1 MGAVLGGAR
10 VGAQV
15 AEAPGF
21 RAPGE
26 PMRLTRVL
34 ERELGDG
41 AKVTVTRTWRV
52 RFVAH
57 AAGYTVEGEQIAVE
71 VDAPPPL
78 AALADV
84 ERKNPHAGPFPVA
97 LDKAGLI
104 VGEEQA
110 GATSIPGLEAA
121 AKTYLEGATPERQAD
136 AMQYVRAVQQA
147 GAAMTS
153 RWPEDLF
160 YPVAAR
166 RDQRTL
172 PLPDG
177 GSGTIDVSFAGTLAP
192 GGRHLATAERR
203 IETTVKDS
211 VRASRET
218 WRLEPLE

>member
-1 MGAVLGGAR
+1 MGAVLSGTR

-15 AEAPGF
+15 TDAAAF

-26 PMRLTRVL
+26 PMQLTRVL

-57 AAGYTVEGEQIAVE
+57 AAGFTVEGEQIAVE
-71 VDAPPPL
+71 VDAPPRL
-78 AALADV
+78 AALAEV
-84 ERKNPHAGPFPVA
+84 ERKNPHAGPFPIA
-97 LDKAGLI
+97 LDRAGLI
-104 VGEEQA
+104 VGEGGA
-110 GATSIPGLEAA
+110 GTASIPGLEEAA
-121 AKTYLEGATPERQAD
+121 RKYLESATAERQAD

-160 YPVAAR
+160 YPVAPR

-172 PLPDG
+172 PLPGG
-177 GSGTIDVSFAGTLAP
+177 GSGAIEVSFQGTLAAS
-192 GGRHLATAERR
+192 GRHLATAERR
-203 IETTVKDS
+203 IETS
-211 VRASRET
+211 VNGTTRTSREA
-218 WRLEPLE
+218 WRLEPTP

>member
-10 VGAQV
+10 VGAEV
-15 AEAPGF
+15 AEAGGF
-21 RAPGE
+21 RAPSA

-104 VGEEQA
+104 VGEQA
-110 GATSIPGLEAA
+110 GASSIPGLEAA
-121 AKTYLEGATPERQAD
+121 AKEYLEGATAERQAD
-136 AMQYVRAVQQA
+136 AMQYVRAVQRA

-153 RWPEDLF
+153 QWPEDLF
-160 YPVAAR
+160 YPVTAPR
-166 RDQRTL
+166 RDRRTL
-172 PLPDG
+172 PLPGG
-177 GSGTIDVSFAGTLAP
+177 GSGAIDVSFAGTLSP
-192 GGRHLATAERR
+192 GGRHLAAAERR
-203 IETTVKDS
+203 IETTVKGS